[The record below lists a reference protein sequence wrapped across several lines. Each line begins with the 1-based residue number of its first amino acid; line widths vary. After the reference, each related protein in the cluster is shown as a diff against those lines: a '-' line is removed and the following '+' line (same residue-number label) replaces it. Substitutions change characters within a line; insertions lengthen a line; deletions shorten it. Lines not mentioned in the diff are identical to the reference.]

1 MVMTTNTDIDQE
13 LYDGFWDFVW
23 ETIEREAMHTDLNME
38 EPLVANTIAKTL
50 EDLADAIRKGLELN
64 QDDS

>member
-1 MVMTTNTDIDQE
+1 MTTNTDIDQE

-50 EDLADAIRKGLELN
+50 EDLAGAIRKGLELN

>member
-1 MVMTTNTDIDQE
+1 MATNTDIDQE

-23 ETIEREAMHTDLNME
+23 ATIERESMHTDLNME
-38 EPLVANTIAKTL
+38 EPLVANTIAKVL

>member
-50 EDLADAIRKGLELN
+50 EDLAGAIRKGLELN